1 MDLEAR
7 VRRLEDLVAIHQIFV
22 DYGRALDAGDFATYV
37 DLFAAD
43 GEVRLGPIGSAR
55 GRAAIRTLMERTM
68 EGRVGE
74 SIHIVSSPQVTFVD
88 DDRATSQVMWTV
100 VHRQA
105 DGEPKLTMIGRH
117 LDDLV
122 RENGAWKIARR
133 RGVIDMPTAFR
144 HVD

>member
-55 GRAAIRTLMERTM
+55 GRAAIRALMERTM
-68 EGRVGE
+68 EGRVGA

>member
-22 DYGRALDAGDFATYV
+22 DYGRALDAGDFATYAS
-37 DLFAAD
+37 LFAAD
-43 GEVRLGPIGSAR
+43 GEVQLGPIGSAR

-88 DDRATSQVMWTV
+88 DDRASSEVMWTV